1 MKGVKQLDI
10 LIQPRWLK
18 LHPNRLHNL
27 LMRDLGLSSA
37 DAARTVTRVLDI
49 RKAGRS
55 RQAKRTTVQILWDE
69 VLTPCR
75 NERMVV
81 RTMKSQAKAAA
92 RKQGKE
98 TDLEQ
103 TLRWRALCAYE
114 DVLVLWVERLKNIR
128 KLGEHSPKQFAQT
141 LRSADKY
148 VGGDGTH
155 WTDYVPPRVKVPIIE
170 MFASLPP
177 AKRGR
182 GKIPFQRTA
191 PPDLREE
198 QRMRLV
204 KALAEELGR
213 AESERSVTPSAY
225 ERERLDALIDRIH
238 RAQYLTE
245 NYPKKKAYP
254 ASWQRLLE

>member
-1 MKGVKQLDI
+1 MDI
-10 LIQPRWLK
+10 PIQPRWLT

-27 LMRDLGLSSA
+27 LMQKHYMDSA
-37 DAARTVTRVLDI
+37 DAARTVQRVLDL
-49 RKAGRS
+49 RKDVKS
-55 RQAKRTTVQILWDE
+55 RRAKRTTVQILWDE

-92 RKQGKE
+92 RKQGTE
-98 TDLEQ
+98 AELNQ

-114 DVLVLWVERLKNIR
+114 DEIVRWTERLKHIR

-141 LRSADKY
+141 LRTAGKHVS
-148 VGGDGTH
+148 GDGTH
-155 WTDYVPPRVKVPIIE
+155 WTDYVPPRAKVPIIE
-170 MFASLPP
+170 MFAGLPP

-191 PPDLREE
+191 PPNLREE
-198 QRMRLV
+198 QRLRLAKSIADDLS
-204 KALAEELGR
+204 KAEHDR
-213 AESERSVTPSAY
+213 AEATHIY
-225 ERERLDALIDRIH
+225 ERERLDDLLNQLNK
-238 RAQYLTE
+238 AQYLLDH
-245 NYPKKKAYP
+245 YPKKKAYP